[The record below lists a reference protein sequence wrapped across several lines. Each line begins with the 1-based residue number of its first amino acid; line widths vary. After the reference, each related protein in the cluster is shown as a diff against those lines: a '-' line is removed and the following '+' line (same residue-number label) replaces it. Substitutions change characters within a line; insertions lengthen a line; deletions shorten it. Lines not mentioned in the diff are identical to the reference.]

1 MGSMFDKIVESLL
14 QEAMARGEFENL
26 PNKGK
31 PLDLTEYFN
40 TPEEFRVAASI
51 LKNAGIKPRE
61 ADMLR
66 EIAELKEKLAST
78 EDNGEQASIQERI
91 QYLQIGL
98 NLALERIQ
106 QQRRK

>member
-1 MGSMFDKIVESLL
+1 MSVFDKSVEAILK
-14 QEAMARGEFENL
+14 EAIARGEFDDL
-26 PNKGK
+26 PNAGER
-31 PLDLTEYFN
+31 LDLTEYFN

-66 EIAELKEKLAST
+66 EIAEEKKKLLSCQDSA
-78 EDNGEQASIQERI
+78 EQAKIQERI

>member
-1 MGSMFDKIVESLL
+1 MSIFDKSVEAIL
-14 QEAMARGEFENL
+14 QAAVARGEFDNL
-26 PNKGK
+26 PNAGER
-31 PLDLTEYFN
+31 LDLTEYFN

-66 EIAELKEKLAST
+66 EIAELKKKLAASQ
-78 EDNGEQASIQERI
+78 DNTKQATIRERI

>member
-1 MGSMFDKIVESLL
+1 MSIFNKSVESILK
-14 QEAMARGEFENL
+14 EAVARGEFDNL
-26 PNKGK
+26 PNAGK
-31 PLDLTEYFN
+31 ELDLREYFN
-40 TPEEFRVAASI
+40 TPEEFRIAASI
-51 LKNAGIKPRE
+51 LKNAGIKPGE

-66 EIAELKEKLAST
+66 EIAELKKKLASCQ
-78 EDNGEQASIQERI
+78 DNAKQDKIREKI

>member
-1 MGSMFDKIVESLL
+1 MSIFEKSVEAILK
-14 QEAMARGEFENL
+14 EAVARGEFDDL
-26 PNKGK
+26 PNAGEE
-31 PLDLTEYFN
+31 LDLTEYFN

-66 EIAELKEKLAST
+66 EIAELKKKLASCQ
-78 EDNGEQASIQERI
+78 DSGDQAKIRERI

-98 NLALERIQ
+98 NLAFERIQ
-106 QQRRK
+106 QQRRR

>member
-1 MGSMFDKIVESLL
+1 MSVFDKSVEAILK
-14 QEAMARGEFENL
+14 EAVARGEFDNL
-26 PNKGK
+26 PNAGK
-31 PLDLTEYFN
+31 ELDLTEYFN

-61 ADMLR
+61 AYLLR
-66 EIAELKEKLAST
+66 EIAEEKKKLASCQ
-78 EDNGEQASIQERI
+78 DSAEQAKIQERI